1 MQFNKHKIN
10 NKINKI
16 MFNKY
21 RTKVN
26 NLNIKQKIKTIIKKC
41 RINWLRVKMT
51 KNGKMSHMMI
61 HIRPKRNLMM
71 KSLS

>member
-51 KNGKMSHMMI
+51 KNGKMSHMI